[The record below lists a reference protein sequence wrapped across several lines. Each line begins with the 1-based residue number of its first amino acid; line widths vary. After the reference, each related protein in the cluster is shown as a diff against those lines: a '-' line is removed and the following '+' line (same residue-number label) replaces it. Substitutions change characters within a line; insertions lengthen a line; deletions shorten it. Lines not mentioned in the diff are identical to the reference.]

1 MIVHFMD
8 GKIRRSFAW
17 GSPNEYD
24 EELVS
29 SFCAMNILSDF
40 DSSVCNGKYQAE
52 HKGIKY
58 AFPYARTR
66 DRFLRESGEGFKW
79 GFDAYEWEDYVLPGK
94 SDKVVNKK
102 ELFKA
107 VIKES
112 LNEGVLPVQ
121 CSVVMGDNSSGAA
134 FKYLFPSV
142 PKKAFTLTLN
152 NGQRVRVEPH
162 VSKPYINGRHNSRVQ
177 HVTAVIR
184 KIGRKK

>member
-17 GSPNEYD
+17 GSTSEYD

-29 SFCAMNILSDF
+29 SSCAMNILSDF

-58 AFPYARTR
+58 GFPNKHEHEQ
-66 DRFLRESGEGFKW
+66 FLREIDPKYAW
-79 GFDAYEWEDYVLPGK
+79 GFASDEWEKYILADN
-94 SDKVVNKK
+94 VVNKK

-121 CSVVMGDNSSGAA
+121 CSVVMGDNSNGAA

-162 VSKPYINGRHNSRVQ
+162 VSKTYINGRHKSRVQ

-184 KIGRKK
+184 KIGRRK